1 MAAGGGND
9 RRSEAILD
17 ALVAGQTDPAKLV
30 ALCSDRL
37 KASRKSSSKRLR
49 GRGERVVTQAV
60 GFRGISARAKR
71 YSQASQTRV
80 AAAPRACEWAN
91 PVELR
96 RQHTSPTV
104 AGGRE
109 LARHAI

>member
-1 MAAGGGND
+1 VAAGGGND

-49 GRGERVVTQAV
+49 GRGERVVTRLF
-60 GFRGISARAKR
+60 GRGTSARAKR